1 MRVSVSRLEEEHLGD
16 AATLVAHEQE
26 RTARAHPG
34 VSERYLDPQYCR
46 ARLMELTETH
56 TARLAIAG
64 ERVVGILHAARDGA
78 SANLPASGCAIAPDL
93 DPDQT
98 TQVFGELYAAVASTL
113 VERGALRHLLEHV
126 AAPPLAQAAASM
138 TFAHSGS
145 WAARRLRLPSSPS
158 TPPRASVENDSTLSV
173 RIGTADDLDTI
184 SRLALIE
191 VAQRSLPPVY
201 APPGDQTPTRMR
213 HDRAKGLARGQ
224 VHLLARRDGRDIG
237 LLCIE
242 RAPEHQRLL
251 RHDQLYLGPAAVLPH
266 ARGNGVGRALLNAAV
281 DWGIER
287 DFEWIGLAFAE
298 SNLLARPFWLRSG
311 FTVTGHV
318 RIRGIHPAYE
328 NAELRTPADDA

>member
-1 MRVSVSRLEEEHLGD
+1 MRVIVSRLKEEHLGD
-16 AATLVAHEQE
+16 AAAVVAHEQE
-26 RTARAHPG
+26 RAAITHPG
-34 VSERYLDPQYCR
+34 LSERYLDPHYCR
-46 ARLMELTETH
+46 ERLMELTETH
-56 TARLAIAG
+56 IARVAVAG
-64 ERVVGILHAARDGA
+64 DRVVGILHAARDGA
-78 SANLPASGCAIAPDL
+78 SANLPVSGCAIAPDL

-113 VERGALRHLLEHV
+113 VENGALRHLLEHV
-126 AAPPLAQAAASM
+126 AAPRLAQSAASM

-145 WAARRLRLPSSPS
+145 WAARRLRSPSSPS
-158 TPPRASVENDSTLSV
+158 LSPTAPFEIDPALSV
-173 RIGTADDLDTI
+173 RIGTVDDLDTI

-201 APPGDQTPTRMR
+201 APPAEETPARMR
-213 HDRAKGLARGQ
+213 QDRAEGLARGQ
-224 VHLLARRDGRDIG
+224 VHLLARRDDDDIG

-242 RAPEHQRLL
+242 RAPKHQRLL

-266 ARGNGVGRALLNAAV
+266 ARGNGVGRALLNAALH
-281 DWGIER
+281 WGIER
-287 DFEWIGLAFAE
+287 DFEWIRLAFAE

-328 NAELRTPADDA
+328 NPELRIPADDA

>member
-1 MRVSVSRLEEEHLGD
+1 MRVSVSRLGVEHLGD
-16 AATLVAHEQE
+16 AATLVADEQE
-26 RTARAHPG
+26 RTARTHPG
-34 VSERYLDPQYCR
+34 VSERYRDPLYCR
-46 ARLMELTETH
+46 ARLMDLTETH
-56 TARLAIAG
+56 TARVAILG

-78 SANLPASGCAIAPDL
+78 NANLPASGCSIAPDL

-126 AAPPLAQAAASM
+126 GAPRLAQAAASM

-145 WAARRLRLPSSPS
+145 WAARKLRLPSSPS
-158 TPPRASVENDSTLSV
+158 TPSRARVERDPTLSV
-173 RIGTADDLDTI
+173 RIGTADDVDII
-184 SRLALIE
+184 SRLALLE
-191 VAQRSLPPVY
+191 VAQRSVPPVY
-201 APPGDQTPTRMR
+201 APPAEETPTSMR

-224 VHLLARRDGRDIG
+224 VHLLARRDGDDIG

-242 RAPEHQRLL
+242 RVPEHQRLL
-251 RHDQLYLGPAAVLPH
+251 PHDQLYLGPAAVLPH

-328 NAELRTPADDA
+328 DAELRIPADDA